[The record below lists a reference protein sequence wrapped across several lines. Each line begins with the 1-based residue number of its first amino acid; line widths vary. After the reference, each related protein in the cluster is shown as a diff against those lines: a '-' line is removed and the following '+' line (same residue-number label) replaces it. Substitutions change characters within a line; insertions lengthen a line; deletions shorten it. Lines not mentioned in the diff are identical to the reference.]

1 MPPLSYWPHF
11 QIAQLQA
18 ESYTSDGGGETYTG
32 MSEKLQVVAV
42 RVGRREA
49 MLDRRA
55 EDRLCEDSLLVGRG
69 FHLFCKSNLD

>member
-18 ESYTSDGGGETYTG
+18 ESYTLDGGGETYTG

-42 RVGRREA
+42 RESGKEGGDAGQKGRRQ
-49 MLDRRA
+49 
-55 EDRLCEDSLLVGRG
+55 VVRG
-69 FHLFCKSNLD
+69 LSSCGQRVSFILQK